1 MCEPNNERK
10 KRERTT
16 DRLEEDKLQKNKV
29 QVLLLHQQKQK
40 DVSWS
45 SFG

>member
-1 MCEPNNERK
+1 MLEPNNERK

-29 QVLLLHQQKQK
+29 QVLHQQKH
-40 DVSWS
+40 VSWS

>member
-1 MCEPNNERK
+1 MLEPKNERK
-10 KRERTT
+10 T

-29 QVLLLHQQKQK
+29 QVLHQQKH
-40 DVSWS
+40 VSWS